1 MVLFNRFF
9 HPSFD
14 IEKETSEFPFNLS
27 TSNDHRLPLRFVG
40 LMYDRVKASVCGS
53 NGIHTAEDAVEMLLA
68 GANAFQAVSTMYL
81 NGSKVISDIILGINE
96 WMDRK
101 GYESLDQFRGK
112 LSEQN
117 HEDRFAY
124 RRAQYVKMLLRSD
137 EFLRRPNLI

>member
-1 MVLFNRFF
+1 
-9 HPSFD
+9 
-14 IEKETSEFPFNLS
+14 
-27 TSNDHRLPLRFVG
+27 
-40 LMYDRVKASVCGS
+40 
-53 NGIHTAEDAVEMLLA
+53 
-68 GANAFQAVSTMYL
+68 
-81 NGSKVISDIILGINE
+81 
-96 WMDRK
+96 MDRK